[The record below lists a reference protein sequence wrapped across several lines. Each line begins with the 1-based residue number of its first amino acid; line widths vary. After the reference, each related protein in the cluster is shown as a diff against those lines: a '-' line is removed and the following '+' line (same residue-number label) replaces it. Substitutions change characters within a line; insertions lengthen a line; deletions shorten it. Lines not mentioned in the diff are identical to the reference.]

1 MDPLTYLYL
10 DDSGSRKPDRAKGQA
25 STRFDYFA
33 IGGHMVDAEHDKGT
47 KDSIDAFLA
56 RWRIQG
62 PLHSV
67 RIRNRREN
75 FAWLGEAPEAECT
88 RFHDELSALV
98 IAAPVTVVGCIVDR
112 NGYNDR
118 YRERYG
124 DERWHLCKTAF
135 TIVIERAAR
144 QALARG
150 RRLRVICEM
159 SGKAEDRDIRAYY
172 RAVRAEGMP
181 FDPTSSAKYS
191 PLAATDFQRV
201 LTDLEFK
208 DKASRGLQLAD
219 LVLYP
224 IAKGG
229 YDPGYRPYRAMKEA
243 GKLLDC
249 ILPEEDIPAMGVK
262 YSCFPERARPV
273 AAKVQETGA

>member
-10 DDSGSRKPDRAKGQA
+10 DDSGSRKPDRGKGQS

-56 RWRIQG
+56 QWGIQG
-62 PLHSV
+62 PLHSA

-75 FAWLGEAPEAECT
+75 FAWLGEVDEDERA
-88 RFHDELSALV
+88 RFFDELSAL
-98 IAAPVTVVGCIVDR
+98 ILAAPVTVVGCVVDR

-124 DERWHLCKTAF
+124 NQRWRLCKTAF

-144 QALARG
+144 WALARG
-150 RRLRVICEM
+150 RRLKVVCEM
-159 SGKAEDRDIRAYY
+159 SGKAEDNDIRAYY
-172 RAVRAEGMP
+172 RGIRAEGMP
-181 FDPTSSAKYS
+181 FDPTSSAKYK
-191 PLAATDFQRV
+191 PLSATDFQRA
-201 LTDLEFK
+201 LADLEFK

-229 YDPGYRPYRAMKEA
+229 YDPDYRPYQAMREA
-243 GKLLDC
+243 GRLLDC
-249 ILPEEDIPAMGVK
+249 LLPEEDVPAMGIK
-262 YSCFPERARPV
+262 YSCFPERARS
-273 AAKVQETGA
+273 AMAEAQAT